1 MTLIEAL
8 VTLLTKTKSHDPPN
22 KVYKF
27 GSLFMAACAILVP
40 LLEALSSSA
49 QSFAAFDS
57 EFAARLQG
65 NKKPP
70 RETVDLCCD
79 SLLMLENPHAPNRRR
94 LARKLVAPA
103 HLFVRRAASD
113 SIKVHV
119 LMSRGL
125 EVIAHGASGQC
136 SERSLCS

>member
-79 SLLMLENPHAPNRRR
+79 SLLMLENRRR